1 MGNSVSKASNFDF
14 KSENL
19 NKPLYTDMYQYFILN
34 SWPGTKKDILHFFFG
49 NKWSS
54 DKKEGSR

>member
-1 MGNSVSKASNFDF
+1 MGNSVSKASNLDF

-19 NKPLYTDMYQYFILN
+19 NKPLYADMYQYFIFN
-34 SWPGTKKDILHFFFG
+34 SWSGTKKDILLFFIG